1 MIEEYCTM
9 KFKIESDCKILSGN
23 CAGPCSGRTF
33 TNTGKLDF
41 DNIIPSAEIHDLD
54 FFFSKNLFLVN
65 L

>member
-23 CAGPCSGRTF
+23 CAGPYSGRTF

-41 DNIIPSAEIHDLD
+41 GNIIPSAEIHDLD
-54 FFFSKNLFLVN
+54 FFF
-65 L
+65 